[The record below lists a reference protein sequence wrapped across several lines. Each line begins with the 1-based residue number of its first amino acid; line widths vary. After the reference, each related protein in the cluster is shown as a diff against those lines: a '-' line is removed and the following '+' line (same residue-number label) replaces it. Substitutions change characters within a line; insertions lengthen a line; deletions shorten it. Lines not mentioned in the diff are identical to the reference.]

1 MTDPLSE
8 RLEKELR
15 PAVRNYCGS
24 EDCRPLLKL
33 MIEAVL
39 PILRD
44 EIAAV
49 RERTL
54 EAAFKAQ
61 CWMCRQDAYIFFDEK
76 TLHFHHKDGSVCGA
90 DRIRVTV
97 AALKTPQPEVSK

>member
-8 RLEKELR
+8 RLEEELR

-54 EAAFKAQ
+54 EEAALIL
-61 CWMCRQDAYIFFDEK
+61 DNG
-76 TLHFHHKDGSVCGA
+76 HFLTGDSPEHKWAIQVA
-90 DRIRVTV
+90 AKIR
-97 AALKTPQPEVSK
+97 ALKTPQPEVSK